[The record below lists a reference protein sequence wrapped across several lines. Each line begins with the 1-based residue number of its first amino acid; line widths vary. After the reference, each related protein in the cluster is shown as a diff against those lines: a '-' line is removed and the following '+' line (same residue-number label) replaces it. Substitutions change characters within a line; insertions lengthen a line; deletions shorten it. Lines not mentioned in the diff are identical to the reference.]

1 MGLDAYLYAV
11 QKLEETTDQNLSKQA
26 TKVKYWRN
34 HWQLQLYFADIY
46 TKRTGQPKDNF
57 SCYNLQ
63 LSKEDCEQ
71 CIETIKLFQ
80 LPRYHQYYDIY
91 LSEEEYQK
99 LPDDRIN
106 FHRQTEKN
114 QYKEDIDALTR
125 SIELINEGKYI
136 FYRSWW

>member
-1 MGLDAYLYAV
+1 MGLDAHLYV
-11 QKLEETTDQNLSKQA
+11 VSNWEETSDEKWSKH
-26 TKVKYWRN
+26 VKNVIYWRN

-46 TKRTGQPKDNF
+46 TKRTGQPKETF

-71 CIETIKLFQ
+71 CIETIKSFE
-80 LPRYHQYYDIY
+80 LPRYHKYYDIY
-91 LSEEEYQK
+91 LTEVEYQK
-99 LPDDRIN
+99 LPDDRIE
-106 FHRQTEKN
+106 FYRQTEKN

-125 SIELINEGKYI
+125 SIELINQGNCI